1 MASCFVFRPVSSAR
15 RSWPQVATTGL
26 SARPL
31 HFRGRRMGPSACWG
45 PGARDRCGLSGSRC
59 STPVAR
65 GTGFV
70 PGQLFGRRGPEFVP
84 PGLAHPAPGPAM
96 DFGRGRP
103 VFRQLRKDYR
113 PGSTPAALEQRGP
126 AVQQATLTEVVAKLS
141 DQLALLQKSPALG
154 GPALTALAP
163 QPSGPSGA
171 SAAALRRAPLFS
183 NLGALGD
190 PPEEVA
196 APAGPSW
203 SAACRTALASLPT
216 SGKVPCA

>member
-1 MASCFVFRPVSSAR
+1 
-15 RSWPQVATTGL
+15 
-26 SARPL
+26 
-31 HFRGRRMGPSACWG
+31 MGPSACWG

-96 DFGRGRP
+96 DFGRGGP
-103 VFRQLRKDYR
+103 VFRLPNGSFERKGPAGADARRPRAKRPTVAQL
-113 PGSTPAALEQRGP
+113 

-141 DQLALLQKSPALG
+141 DQLALLQKSPALA

-171 SAAALRRAPLFS
+171 SAAGLRRAPLFS
-183 NLGALGD
+183 NLGAIGD

-196 APAGPSW
+196 APAGPRPAPQQPPAEPPLPPFQPVAKS
-203 SAACRTALASLPT
+203 LAHSLGPPPPIRARAP
-216 SGKVPCA
+216 GLF